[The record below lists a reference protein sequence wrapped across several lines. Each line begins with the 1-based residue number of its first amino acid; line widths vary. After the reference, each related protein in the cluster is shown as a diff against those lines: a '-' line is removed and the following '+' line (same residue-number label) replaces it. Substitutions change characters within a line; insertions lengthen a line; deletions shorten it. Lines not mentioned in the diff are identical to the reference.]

1 MTHTVQSKETLYSI
15 AKKYGLTVEQIIS
28 LNNLV
33 STNLN
38 IGQNL
43 IVSLPSPITPNKP
56 VTTVKSI
63 YEKRNTFLVEK
74 LPKVGYNTFTI
85 TYPTP
90 AGVQKTGIF
99 RDNYPSPNRVN
110 SNGVSYAGKNA
121 FETNTSYFQDLC
133 PQPFYLEVL
142 HHIAKNE
149 GCFDAVN
156 SYDKAIFS
164 FGFLQFTG
172 AQASGS
178 ILSQVLYRFKQRDEY
193 AFNDC
198 FGQYGM
204 DIIAGAKPVFRV
216 ETTKG
221 ILENDAAYME
231 VANNLSLTGAF
242 IASSYRRSMVR
253 AQVELALEEY
263 VMKAVAPT
271 VKVNVNGVLMALNEI
286 LKTEGGFA
294 IRIDLA
300 VNRGLTGSLS
310 PIQAA
315 ITQVAKESKL
325 STSMQNPQSP
335 IRNGLIIQRYSPCQQ
350 CLLLSYEP
358 ILYFLHSICLI
369 SKINRT
375 F

>member
-85 TYPTP
+85 SYPTP

-271 VKVNVNGVLMALNEI
+271 VKVNVNGVLIALNEI

-325 STSMQNPQSP
+325 STSMQ
-335 IRNGLIIQRYSPCQQ
+335 LA
-350 CLLLSYEP
+350 
-358 ILYFLHSICLI
+358 
-369 SKINRT
+369 KINERRVVEVLAQNEPDALKKQRILKLLDGS
-375 F
+375 FSFWK